1 MKTARLTE
9 LGLLTAIALII
20 FVIELQLPGLT
31 PIPGLKL
38 GLANII
44 TVYAV
49 YHYSARETAMI
60 AVTRIILGA
69 VFSGRVMALAYSLAG
84 GIACLTG
91 MLILKHFIDEKYIW
105 ASSMLGA
112 VLHNIGQ
119 IMVAVFIV
127 GSFAPIF
134 YLPVLLIAGCM
145 AGLFTELCAG
155 TMMQR
160 GCGVKKEVSS

>member
-31 PIPGLKL
+31 PIPGMKL

-60 AVTRIILGA
+60 AITRIILGA
-69 VFSGRVMALAYSLAG
+69 VGSAV
-84 GIACLTG
+84 CLD
-91 MLILKHFIDEKYIW
+91 LSCII
-105 ASSMLGA
+105 
-112 VLHNIGQ
+112 
-119 IMVAVFIV
+119 
-127 GSFAPIF
+127 
-134 YLPVLLIAGCM
+134 
-145 AGLFTELCAG
+145 
-155 TMMQR
+155 
-160 GCGVKKEVSS
+160 

>member
-31 PIPGLKL
+31 PIPGMKL

-60 AVTRIILGA
+60 AITRIILGA
-69 VFSGRVMALAYSLAG
+69 VFSGRMMALAYSLAG

-91 MLILKHFIDEKYIW
+91 MLILKHFIGEKHIW
-105 ASSMLGA
+105 VSSMLGA

-119 IMVAVFIV
+119 IIVAIFVV
-127 GSFAPIF
+127 GSLAPIF
-134 YLPVLLIAGCM
+134 YLPVLLIAGCV
-145 AGLFTELCAG
+145 AGLFTGLCVG
-155 TMMQR
+155 TMLQR
-160 GCGVKKEVSS
+160 GCGVKQEVSS